1 MTPETLN
8 EYTIVRLLG
17 RGGMAEVYEGH
28 DRELERSVAIK
39 VILPAM
45 SNEPGFEER
54 FRREARLVASLR
66 HPHIVQVYDF
76 GVADGSPYMVMEY
89 LPGGTLK
96 DRLAELRDRR
106 QTLPPSEAAAILD
119 ALAGA
124 LDYAHSRGA
133 IHRDI
138 KPGNI
143 LFTIENDP
151 VLADFGIARLLGE
164 ASQLTTTGQIVGSP
178 AYMAP
183 EQALGTNVDGRAD
196 QYALGVVLY
205 EMLTGRPPF
214 QADSPTTLLMQ
225 HVNTPPP
232 PPRSLNSQVPEDM
245 QAVLLKALAK
255 QPDQRYGS
263 VRELAA
269 AFRRALPGEVTAD
282 GAMVS
287 ADAATLVEAAAAQA
301 AQPADAQTPGAQPP
315 PAAPVAIGGL
325 PDTPAHI
332 ERETPWLTGL
342 LKMANIFAPLI
353 GKSPVPP
360 EEAPRE
366 SRGRWAAAMG
376 AIGILLAS
384 LQFIIGTISLI
395 SKPAAIIGR
404 WLPYVVAA
412 LLAGAALLSAR
423 VAIRTTSATRRRQ
436 AVLSVV
442 VILLAGTGWGGYTL
456 YQRLKP
462 PEGFLVLI
470 ADFDG
475 TSASRKGDFAQRI
488 GSELID
494 QLTDVRDDVAVRR
507 TLETYAD
514 ADAARAA
521 GEREKATMVIWGAY
535 DDFGVTPHV
544 ELLRQP
550 HIGQPASLPQA
561 LLGTARPVLARLQ
574 ETGPARVADPSQL
587 SRVPLSTTDLD
598 LFAANGPQQITY
610 LVTAMLATGLVAD
623 GQYEDALALFDR
635 SLANASAAGGTV
647 RGLEQVYFQ
656 RAITLQALGRASEA
670 TADLERATEIN
681 ADFMEAHYNLAIAYA
696 SGCEPPDGLARALV
710 EAETATRLQPEQART
725 LRLLGSLYQQAGRH
739 EDALAALQ
747 GAVSHDDQDALS
759 YQLLA
764 TVQAALG
771 QQSAAAQSSQRA
783 IDLLQKALAQEGADA
798 YTLQLTLGDAYV
810 GASRYL
816 EAIAAYQEAARLQPE
831 SATAHRGL
839 GNAYYWQGEL
849 EPAQAEYRQA
859 ATLAPEDP
867 AAHLLTGL
875 IQAQTGD
882 LAGAIASQET
892 AARLS
897 QCDPAPHLLLGGL
910 YFDQGDYARAAAAYE
925 TALSLDS
932 TNADAWYVLAG
943 LRYELGEMATAAQA
957 AQEAV
962 NRAPDM
968 LEAQRLLA
976 ETRLSLGEAATALPA
991 AEAAVRLAP
1000 DDPTTHALLGDVR
1013 LNLEQWPEAAAA
1025 YEASLALSDDV
1036 NIRILAGSTRQQLG
1050 ELDAAIAH
1058 YQAAVALDPSAGL
1071 AWQSLG
1077 SAQQQQGRLTD
1088 AAAAFEQA
1096 VALEDNALA
1105 RSQLGGILL
1114 QQGELTGAI
1123 SQYERAAELDPQEP
1137 RYQVRLGSLYASQG
1151 ALTRAEAAFQAALA
1165 SDANNAEAYAGLAD
1179 AAYRQCRVNVAVQA
1193 MATAA
1198 GLSAAYRTPLPAL
1211 YEAQGR
1217 TTDAESLYAE
1227 LAAAPAEDWLA
1238 HLTLAE
1244 HFVRNEQW
1252 EEATRAYQQLIEAG
1266 HVPAGYV
1273 TSLIHTALGQIDYTQ
1288 ERLFAAG
1295 GEFELALAAND
1306 ANVDA
1311 RAGLGDLELRAGNAA
1326 QALAHYEAALPHIAQ
1341 YLAGLP
1347 IENARMLEVS
1357 LHIRRSYALA
1367 RTGDQAATA
1376 AALDQALQTAEEA
1389 IALTPRSPTALFA
1402 LAMAHLARGETEQ
1415 ADLAFAR
1422 ATECDQL
1429 FAPARTRLENSL
1441 AKLQPPTEATGD

>member
-17 RGGMAEVYEGH
+17 RGGMAEVYEGY

-45 SNEPGFEER
+45 SSEPGFEER

-76 GVADGSPYMVMEY
+76 GVADGKPYMVMEY
-89 LPGGTLK
+89 LPGGALK
-96 DRLAELRDRR
+96 DRLADLRSRH
-106 QTLPPSEAAAILD
+106 QTLPLRDAAAILD

-151 VLADFGIARLLGE
+151 VLTDFGIARLLGD
-164 ASQLTTTGQIVGSP
+164 ANQLTTTGQIVGSP

-183 EQALGTNVDGRAD
+183 EQALGTSVDGRAD

-205 EMLTGRPPF
+205 EMVTGRPPF

-232 PPRSLNSQVPEDM
+232 PPRSLNPQVPEGM

-255 QPDQRYGS
+255 QPDQRYAS

-269 AFRRALPGEVTAD
+269 AFRKALPGEVTAD

-287 ADAATLVEAAAAQA
+287 AEAATLVEAAATQE
-301 AQPADAQTPGAQPP
+301 AQPAHAKATQVSP
-315 PAAPVAIGGL
+315 PAAPAAIGGV
-325 PDTPAHI
+325 PGTPSHV

-353 GKSPVPP
+353 GKSPVPA
-360 EEAPRE
+360 EETPQE
-366 SRGRWAAAMG
+366 SRSRWAAAMG

-395 SKPAAIIGR
+395 SKPAALVGR

-423 VAIRTTSATRRRQ
+423 VAFRTTSATRRRQ

-442 VILLAGTGWGGYTL
+442 VILLAGAGWGGYTL
-456 YQRLKP
+456 YQRLRP

-494 QLTDVRDDVAVRR
+494 QLTDIRDDVAVRR

-521 GEREKATMVIWGAY
+521 GQRAKATMVIWGAY

-544 ELLRQP
+544 EFLRQP
-550 HIGQPASLPQA
+550 HLGQPASLPQA
-561 LLGTARPVLARLQ
+561 LLGTPRPALARLQ
-574 ETGPARVADPSQL
+574 EAGPSRVADPSQL
-587 SRVPLSTTDLD
+587 SRVPLSTTDLE

-635 SLANASAAGGTV
+635 SLANAAATGDTV

-656 RAITLQALGRASEA
+656 RAVTLQALGRASEA
-670 TADLERATEIN
+670 TADLERAIELDAN
-681 ADFMEAHYNLAIAYA
+681 FMEAHYNLAIAYA

-710 EAETATRLQPEQART
+710 VAETAARLQPDHAKA

-747 GAVSHDDQDALS
+747 GAVSYDDQDALT

-783 IDLLQKALAQEGADA
+783 IDLVQRALAQEGADA

-810 GASRYL
+810 GASRYP
-816 EAIAAYQEAARLQPE
+816 EAIAAYQEAARLRPE

-849 EPAQAEYRQA
+849 EPALAEYREA

-882 LAGAIASQET
+882 LNGAIASQET

-910 YFDQGDYARAAAAYE
+910 YFDQGDYAKAAAAYE

-932 TNADAWYVLAG
+932 TNADAWYILAG
-943 LRYELGEMATAAQA
+943 LRYEIGEMATAAQA
-957 AQEAV
+957 AQEAA

-976 ETRLSLGEAATALPA
+976 ETRLSLDDATAALPA
-991 AEAAVRLAP
+991 AKAAVRLAP

-1013 LNLEQWPEAAAA
+1013 LNLEQWQEAAAA
-1025 YEASLALSDDV
+1025 YEASLALSDDA
-1036 NIRILAGSTRQQLG
+1036 NTHILAGSARQQLG

-1077 SAQQQQGRLTD
+1077 NAQQQQGQLAD
-1088 AAAAFEQA
+1088 AAAAFERA
-1096 VALEDNALA
+1096 LALEDNALA

-1137 RYQVRLGSLYASQG
+1137 RYQVRLGSLYASRGDLAQ
-1151 ALTRAEAAFQAALA
+1151 AEAAFQAALA

-1198 GLSAAYRTPLPAL
+1198 GLSPAYRTPLPAL

-1217 TTDAESLYAE
+1217 TADAESLYAE
-1227 LAAAPAEDWLA
+1227 LAAAPSEDWLA

-1252 EEATRAYQQLIEAG
+1252 DEATQTYQQLIEAG
-1266 HVPAGYV
+1266 HVPTGYV
-1273 TSLIHTALGQIDYTQ
+1273 MSLIHTALGHIDYAQ

-1295 GEFELALAAND
+1295 GEFEEALAAYD
-1306 ANVDA
+1306 ANADA

-1347 IENARMLEVS
+1347 TENARMLEVS

-1367 RTGDQAATA
+1367 RTGDQAAAA
-1376 AALDQALQTAEEA
+1376 AALDQALQTAEAA

-1415 ADLAFAR
+1415 ADIAFAR
-1422 ATECDQL
+1422 ATECDQSL
-1429 FAPARTRLENSL
+1429 APARTRLERSL